1 VQKLG
6 AAAALILIDWQKAV
20 DNPQWGRRN
29 NAQAESNLTSL
40 LAHWRDTARPVVHI
54 RLVSKEPGTTFRGDG
69 LPFKEEAL
77 PRETEPVFTKP
88 GKSAFIGTTLEYWL
102 RANSITELVITGVS
116 THNSVEATARMA
128 GELGFRTVVVSD
140 ATFTFDRLDFDGRVR
155 TAEEVHAMSLANLS
169 GEYAHILST
178 VAVLDAAQE

>member
-1 VQKLG
+1 MQKLE
-6 AAAALILIDWQKAV
+6 AAAALVLIDWQKAV

-29 NAQAESNLTSL
+29 NPQAEANLTRL
-40 LAHWRDTARPVVHI
+40 LAHWRETARPVVHI

-69 LPFKEEAL
+69 LPFKQEAVPL
-77 PRETEPVFTKP
+77 DSEPVFTKP

-102 RANSITELVITGVS
+102 RTNSINELVITGVS

-128 GELGFRTVVVSD
+128 GELGFKTVVVSD
-140 ATFTFDRLDFDGRVR
+140 ATFTFDRLDFEGRAR

-178 VAVLDAAQE
+178 AEVINAA